1 MLRRVVITMCVVAML
16 ASTAVFAAT
25 TGRLTGVVKDNEGLP
40 LPGVTVQI
48 SSDKLIGGPQMA
60 ITGGQGEFAFN
71 LLSVGLYTVTAN
83 MPGFK
88 PATGQVRVN
97 LDSTATV
104 EFTLTPEQF
113 AGEVVVESTVPVVD
127 TQQVNSQQVFD
138 QDYLQNAAVGASG
151 RDYLSVLSQAAG
163 VAGSGNASV
172 YGSSTSDNSYLI
184 DGMNTTDPVTGT
196 FGTNFNYDAIQE
208 VSFQT
213 GGFEAEFGQATGGII
228 NLVTKSGG
236 NDFSGSL
243 DIRYR
248 DQDFTESGK
257 HFDRDEQESSFE
269 DYSVT
274 LGGPILRDK
283 LWFFV
288 SGEDVDTKYRPEG
301 AHFTREYKGQ
311 NYIGKLT
318 WQMVENHRAVF
329 KVSGDPA
336 EIPGANVSRWVMPA
350 ASYEQ
355 EQGGTNWSVELNSV
369 LSDSLLLNARVAI
382 NRGYINGGGAN
393 NPDTV
398 SGHYN
403 EDTFISDG
411 NYSSTF
417 KNDRDRDEYGVSLTY
432 FLDDFAGSHEFKVGL
447 EYNKLMFDDISYYNG
462 GGFFVDRGTEDVEF
476 NDINGDGFNN
486 HYVTIKE
493 PEDKAKDSVYS
504 EGKITTFYL
513 QDSWRPVSNLTFKP
527 GLRFENVKLDNSAG
541 VQIADMDKWQPRIGF
556 AWDIKG
562 DAKYVLRG
570 SWGRFMDPTALS
582 IPSFASGVDQVYHE
596 YNTLEF
602 YCNSLG
608 ICDPSRIPPSWDWHS
623 WTNWDGYDYTLIDN
637 RGTTVYEP
645 AQTLDQAGAGSLA
658 APYADELIL
667 AFETQIAPETSFELT
682 YIDKDTN
689 DIIEDTCSNNTWIW
703 SDDPMPSLD
712 DPNTWTTV
720 AGCEHWMISNNPYF
734 YRKYKAIVGKFE
746 TRGDWW
752 HLLVSLTNSSSR
764 GNSANGALQSY
775 ATGLGDYFPV
785 NFINQDGYLPDHR
798 KNRLKVSGYA
808 LLPWDITVGLDGY
821 WSDKGHIT
829 PYASCQ
835 NYLSATQ
842 PVLDYYGIT
851 DEMQQYCYSGD
862 GIPLNGYNIYIK
874 KRGSFETKPTWNI
887 DLQISKAFQ
896 IKKVDLSLVLAIYNV
911 VGQELDQAFN
921 GEYFWQNEEF
931 GDPVVVGQNP
941 VTGEDIIQ
949 YYVPIGKAYSYGLP
963 RRYELGFRVE
973 F

>member
-1 MLRRVVITMCVVAML
+1 MFRRVVLSFCVVAML
-16 ASTAVFAAT
+16 ASAAGFAAT
-25 TGRLTGVVKDNEGLP
+25 TGRLTGTVKDNTGLA

-48 SSDKLIGGPQMA
+48 SSDKLIGGPQVA
-60 ITGGQGEFAFN
+60 ITGAEGEFSFN
-71 LLSVGLYTVTAN
+71 LLSVGLYTVSASL
-83 MPGFK
+83 PGFQ
-88 PATGQVRVN
+88 AASGQVRVN
-97 LDSTATV
+97 LDTV
-104 EFTLTPEQF
+104 ASVDFSLLPDQF
-113 AGEVVVESTVPVVD
+113 VGEVVVEATVPVVD

-248 DQDFTESGK
+248 DQDFTENGT
-257 HFDRDEQESSFE
+257 HFDRKEQISSFE

-274 LGGPILRDK
+274 LGGPIFRDK

-288 SGEDVDTKYRPEG
+288 SGEDVDTKYQPEG
-301 AHFTREYKGQ
+301 AHFDRNYLGQ

-318 WQMVENHRAVF
+318 WQMIENHRAVF

-336 EIPGANVSRWVMPA
+336 TIPGANVSRFVMPA

-355 EQGGTNWSVELNSV
+355 EQGGTNWSIELNSV

-382 NRGYINGGGAN
+382 NRGYINGGGEN
-393 NPDTV
+393 NPDTI

-403 EDTFISDG
+403 QDTFISDG

-417 KNDRDRDEYGVSLTY
+417 RNDRDRDEYGLSLTY
-432 FLDDFAGSHEFKVGL
+432 FLDGFAGSHEFKVGL
-447 EYNKLMFDDISYYNG
+447 EYNKLMFNDISYYNG
-462 GGFFVDRGTEDVEF
+462 GGFFYDRGGEGVDF
-476 NDINGDGFNN
+476 NDLNGDGFSNG
-486 HYVTIKE
+486 YVVVKE
-493 PEDKAKDSVYS
+493 PEAQAKDPVYS
-504 EGKITTFYL
+504 EGNITTFYL
-513 QDSWRPVSNLTFKP
+513 QDSWRPVSNLTLKP
-527 GLRFENVKLDNSAG
+527 GVRFENVKMDNSTG
-541 VQIADMDKWQPRIGF
+541 EQIADMDKWQPRLGF

-562 DAKYVLRG
+562 DAKFVFRG

-582 IPSFASGVDQVYHE
+582 IPGFASGVDQIYHD
-596 YNTLEF
+596 YNTLEL
-602 YCNSLG
+602 YCNTLG
-608 ICDPSRIPPSWDWHS
+608 LCDPSHLPPSWDWHA
-623 WTNWDGYDYTLIDN
+623 WTNWDGIDYTLIDN
-637 RGTTVYEP
+637 RDTTVYGP
-645 AQTLDQAGAGSLA
+645 AQTPDQAGVGHLK
-658 APYADELIL
+658 APYAESLIL
-667 AFETQIAPETSFELT
+667 AFETQVAPETSFELT

-703 SDDPMPSLD
+703 TDDPMPSLD
-712 DPNTWTTV
+712 DPSTWTTA
-720 AGCEHWMISNNPYF
+720 AGCEYFMIANNPFF
-734 YRKYKAIVGKFE
+734 YRNYKAVVGKFE

-775 ATGLGDYFPV
+775 ATGLGDFYPV

-808 LLPWDITVGLDGY
+808 LLPWDITVGIDGY

-829 PYASCQ
+829 PYASCT
-835 NYLSATQ
+835 NYLAATQ
-842 PVLDYYGIT
+842 PVLDFYGIT

-862 GIPLNGYNIYIK
+862 GIALGGYDIFLK
-874 KRGSFETKPTWNI
+874 KRGSFETKPVWNV

-896 IKKVDLSLVLAIYNV
+896 IKQFDVSVVLAIYNV
-911 VGQELDQAFN
+911 VGRELDQYFN
-921 GEYFWQNEEF
+921 GEYFWKNDEF
-931 GDPVVVGQNP
+931 GEPVEVGTDAGGNP
-941 VTGEDIIQ
+941 VYEN
-949 YYVPIGKAYSYGLP
+949 YVPIGKAYSYGLP